1 MPNLRDIKDTAR
13 SRLHLRMRVETLC
26 YAGGDPAATAETVW
40 LRVNSKDEAVGDLAG
55 TSLAYAERA
64 ETVPKLIFLV
74 ADHTPVKN
82 NVYMVS
88 ATEGYRVDSLE
99 PQDGI
104 TVTAVASRLARQE
117 IGQFTPPG
125 A

>member
-1 MPNLRDIKDTAR
+1 MSLRAIKDTAR
-13 SRLHLRMRVETLC
+13 ARLHARMRVETLC
-26 YAGGDPAATAETVW
+26 YVDGPSGPSTTVW

-64 ETVPKLIFLV
+64 ETVPKLIFLAEEHV
-74 ADHTPVKN
+74 PARN

-88 ATEGYRVDSLE
+88 AYEGYRADYIE

-104 TVTAVASRLARQE
+104 TITANATRLSSQE
-117 IGQFTPPG
+117 VGDFTPPG